1 MTEGKRKHGLIGQNH
16 GNWMEQSPVEPRADH
31 SGYFPNTESLGPD
44 EMRVVILG
52 SGMPNPR
59 KSQASAS
66 ILVEL
71 GNGDKFIF
79 DVGSESAANLG
90 ALEIPYDWVDKV
102 FITHLHQDHFADL
115 VALWIGG
122 WTGGRHGPLR
132 IWGPSGDTP
141 ELGTK
146 SCVEGFKASM
156 MWDVASR
163 MGEIPSGGG
172 ELEVH
177 EFDYRGEHEV
187 VFEENGVT
195 VRSFPAVHAIDG
207 AVSYSLEWNG
217 LKFVFGGDTYPNKWF
232 VEHAKDADIAIHEC
246 FPTMDQLVDQY
257 RFSPTTAINVAV
269 HVHTAPS
276 AFGAVMAKVKP
287 RMAVAWH
294 FYNDF
299 DTRYDVYEQIRSTYD
314 GPLAMANDLLVFNIT
329 KDDVRVREAIV
340 NPATW
345 PAPPPSE
352 PEQPDHSKLMARSKF
367 IDDGML
373 TDLVD
378 EVVGPLVD
386 TFKKQHGMS

>member
-1 MTEGKRKHGLIGQNH
+1 MTSDSRKPGLIGQNH

-31 SGYFPNTESLGPD
+31 SGYFPNTEHLGAD

-102 FITHLHQDHFADL
+102 FISHLHQDHFADL

-177 EFDYRGEHEV
+177 EFDYRGENQV

-232 VEHAKDADIAIHEC
+232 VEYAKDADIAIHEC

-276 AFGAVMAKVKP
+276 AFGAIMARVKP

-299 DTRYDVYEQIRSTYD
+299 DTRYEVYEQIRDTYT
-314 GPLAMANDLLVFNIT
+314 GPLAMADDLVVFNIT
-329 KDDVRVREAIV
+329 KDDVRVRQAIV

-352 PEQPDHSKLMARSKF
+352 PEQPDHSQLMARSEF

-386 TFKKQHGMS
+386 TFKQQHGLA

>member
-1 MTEGKRKHGLIGQNH
+1 MTSGARKPGLIGQNH

-44 EMRVVILG
+44 EMRVIILG

-102 FITHLHQDHFADL
+102 FISHLHQDHFADL

-156 MWDVASR
+156 MWDVTSR

-177 EFDYRGEHEV
+177 EFDYRGENQV
-187 VFEENGVT
+187 VFQENGVT

-232 VEHAKDADIAIHEC
+232 VEYAKDADIAIHEC
-246 FPTMDQLVDQY
+246 FPTMDQLVKQY

-276 AFGAVMAKVKP
+276 AFGAIMDRVKP

-299 DTRYDVYEQIRSTYD
+299 DTRYEVYEQIRDTYT
-314 GPLAMANDLLVFNIT
+314 GPLAMADDLVVFNVT
-329 KDDVRVREAIV
+329 KDDVKVRQAIV
-340 NPATW
+340 NPDTW

-352 PEQPDHSKLMARSKF
+352 PEKPDHSMLTPRSEF
-367 IDDGML
+367 IDSGML

-386 TFKKQHGMS
+386 TFKQQHGMA